1 MDRYEMTLGQLKS
14 IMPHAKGRAT
24 TFLTWLNAAMFEF
37 GINTSKRAAAF
48 IAQLAHESGE
58 LRYMRELASGEA
70 YEGREDLGNTEV
82 GDGVKFKG
90 RGPIQITG
98 KNNYRDCSL
107 ALFGDERLLDHPELL
122 EQPEHGCRAAG
133 WFWKTRKLNHL
144 ADNGKFVAIT
154 KRINGGTNGLADR
167 EAYYKRALVVM
178 GA

>member
-1 MDRYEMTLGQLKS
+1 MTLGQLRS
-14 IMPHAKGRAT
+14 IMPLAKGRASV
-24 TFLTWLNAAMFEF
+24 FLPWLNAAMFEF
-37 GINTSKRAAAF
+37 GINTSKRVAAF

-70 YEGREDLGNTEV
+70 YEGREDLGNTSV

-107 ALFGDERLLDHPELL
+107 ALFGDERLLDQPELL

-154 KRINGGTNGLADR
+154 KRINGGKNGLADR